1 MGLYLWYLLGL
12 FPFSTSSILVA
23 SLIFSLESARVPTI
37 IPVSIVAIMLID
49 IPAIMLIEY
58 VTSPFNSLDL
68 KDSPKIFYYITHIHP
83 QN

>member
-1 MGLYLWYLLGL
+1 MGLYLWYLLGI

-23 SLIFSLESARVPTI
+23 SFIFSLESVRVPTI